1 MNRNVRETCFNQQMM
16 KRARK
21 IGFFNSFIIKKN
33 LQIVLDVF
41 FLTKR
46 GDLSILESILFNAIK
61 YHWVYKKFLTSLRL
75 SLRNAVVCFIFPFFS
90 DDQKVSFEDEN

>member
-33 LQIVLDVF
+33 LQIVLDDVF
-41 FLTKR
+41 FLTKW

-61 YHWVYKKFLTSLRL
+61 YH
-75 SLRNAVVCFIFPFFS
+75 
-90 DDQKVSFEDEN
+90 

>member
-61 YHWVYKKFLTSLRL
+61 YHRVYKKFLTSLRL
-75 SLRNAVVCFIFPFFS
+75 SLRNAAVCFIFPFFS
-90 DDQKVSFEDEN
+90 ARSKSFF